1 MAGSPPDKPKRPWAR
16 RAALAGLLLLVLG
29 IPAGVAGWY
38 LHAESHLRAAER
50 ALERRDYADAHQ
62 HLAKYLEARPNSAR
76 AHFLAA
82 RVARIGRRY
91 DEAEE
96 HLRVC
101 RERGWDEQALDVER
115 RLRDLQEGD
124 ASAEPFLRQRAEA
137 GGPDTLPILEVLT
150 QFYID
155 GYGLTQA
162 LVCLKLYLA
171 ERPDDLRAL
180 LGRAYVWERFQY
192 YGDAADDYRR
202 AVAAHPDSAE
212 ARLRLADTLLL
223 AGTPQEALP
232 HYEWLESHGPARS
245 EVRLGAA
252 RCRRRLGQAE
262 EARRSLDAQ
271 LAERP
276 NDPAVL
282 SERGQLAL
290 DEGRADD
297 AEAWL
302 RKAVQIAPH
311 DRKANYSL
319 AQCLRVLNRPD
330 EARPFD
336 ERVKRIDADLKRI
349 DQLSK
354 AVIRAPNDPALR
366 VEAAALFL
374 RNGEEREGVRW
385 LQLALRL
392 DPAHRAAHEALADY
406 YGRSG
411 QAALAARHRRL
422 AGGTAERRP
431 GS

>member
-1 MAGSPPDKPKRPWAR
+1 V
-16 RAALAGLLLLVLG
+16 ALAGLVLLVLG
-29 IPAGVAGWY
+29 IPVGVAAWY
-38 LHAESHLRAAER
+38 LHIESHLRAAEA
-50 ALERRDYADAHQ
+50 ALGRRDYAAAQ
-62 HLAKYLEARPNSAR
+62 EHLSRYLGARPNHAR

-82 RVARIGRRY
+82 RLARIGRRY
-91 DEAEE
+91 DEAEA

-101 RERGWDEQALDVER
+101 RQRGWDEQAIDVER

-124 ASAEPFLRQRAEA
+124 ASAELFLRQRVEA
-137 GGPDTLPILEVLT
+137 GGPDALPVLEVLT
-150 QFYID
+150 QFYLD
-155 GYGLTQA
+155 GYRLTRA
-162 LVCLKLYLA
+162 LDCLKLYLA

-232 HYEWLESHGPARS
+232 QYEWLEAHGQTTAA
-245 EVRLGAA
+245 VRLGAA
-252 RCRRRLGQAE
+252 RCRRRLGRVE
-262 EARRSLDAQ
+262 EARRSLDA
-271 LAERP
+271 LVRERP
-276 NDPAVL
+276 DDPAAL

-290 DEGRADD
+290 DEGHAAD

-302 RKAVQIAPH
+302 RQAVKLAPY
-311 DRKANYSL
+311 DRKATYGL
-319 AQCLRVLNRPD
+319 AQCLRALNRHD

-336 ERVKRIDADLKRI
+336 DQVKRIDADLKRI

-354 AVIRAPNDPALR
+354 AVIQAPTDPALR
-366 VEAAALFL
+366 VEAARLFL

-392 DPAHRAAHEALADY
+392 DPANRAAHGALADY
-406 YGRSG
+406 YERVG
-411 QAALAARHRRL
+411 QAALAARHRGL
-422 AGGTAERRP
+422 AGGAPQRRP
-431 GS
+431 DS

>member
-1 MAGSPPDKPKRPWAR
+1 MAGSPSDKPRRTWAR
-16 RAALAGLLLLVLG
+16 RAALAGLALLVLG

-38 LHAESHLRAAER
+38 FHAESLLRDAER
-50 ALERRDYADAHQ
+50 ALDRRDYTDAHQ
-62 HLAKYLEARPNSAR
+62 YLTKYLEARPGSAR

-91 DEAEE
+91 DEAAE

-101 RERGWDEQALDVER
+101 RQLGWDEQALDVER

-124 ASAEPFLRQRAEA
+124 ASAGPFLWQFAKA
-137 GGPDTLPILEVLT
+137 GGPDALPVLEVLT

-155 GYGLTQA
+155 GYRLTDA
-162 LVCLKLYLA
+162 LKCLNLYLA

-202 AVAAHPDSAE
+202 AVAAHPDSAG

-232 HYEWLESHGPARS
+232 QYEWLESHGPARF

-252 RCRRRLGQAE
+252 RCRRLLGQVE
-262 EARRSLDAQ
+262 EARRSLDAL
-271 LAERP
+271 LAGRP

-290 DEGRADD
+290 DEGRAAD

-302 RKAVQIAPH
+302 RKAVELAPY

-330 EARPFD
+330 EASPFD

-354 AVIRAPNDPALR
+354 AVVKAPNDPALR
-366 VEAAALFL
+366 AEAAVLFL

-392 DPAHRAAHEALADY
+392 DPSNRAAHTALADY

-411 QAALAARHRRL
+411 QAALAARHRQL
-422 AGGTAERRP
+422 AGATAERRP
-431 GS
+431 GP